1 MCGENMINN
10 YFFFWLV
17 CILSGLSAFVFSF
30 VAYAFFNQWLKQRH
44 RQQYRQTL
52 ATQFP
57 HALLI
62 LSANLRAGVGLQA
75 ALQQLN
81 EACISPLR
89 EEWIHLHNDQ
99 RLGLDMEQ
107 ALDNFSKRLNIPS
120 IDTAI
125 AMMQIAYATGGPLAL
140 ALEKIAHSLRNQQ
153 MIKDKLQALT
163 AQGRLQGKI
172 LACLPILL
180 LIVLQWLEPE
190 SMQILWGTETGWLM
204 LGLMVTLESLGI
216 WFIRRLTHF
225 ET

>member
-1 MCGENMINN
+1 MINN
-10 YFFFWLV
+10 SFLFWLI
-17 CILSGLSAFVFSF
+17 CTLFGLSAFVLAFI
-30 VAYAFFNQWLKQRH
+30 AYALLKQWLQQK
-44 RQQYRQTL
+44 RQQRYCQ
-52 ATQFP
+52 AIIVQFP

-62 LSANLRAGVGLQA
+62 LSASLRAGVSLQA

-99 RLGLDMEQ
+99 RLGLDIEQ
-107 ALDNFSKRLNIPS
+107 ALDHFSKRLNIPS

-140 ALEKIAHSLRNQQ
+140 ALEKIAHSLRNQH

-172 LACLPILL
+172 LGFLPILL

-190 SMQILWGTETGWLM
+190 SMQALWGTETGWMM
-204 LGLMVTLESLGI
+204 LGLIVVLESLGI
-216 WFIRRLTHF
+216 CFIRRLTHF
-225 ET
+225 EP

>member
-1 MCGENMINN
+1 MINDR
-10 YFFFWLV
+10 FFLWLV
-17 CILSGLSAFVFSF
+17 CILFGLSFFVCACI
-30 VAYAFFNQWLKQRH
+30 AYAFFKQWLKQK
-44 RQQYRQTL
+44 RQQRYCQVI
-52 ATQFP
+52 AVQFP

-62 LSANLRAGVGLQA
+62 LSASLRAGVGLQA

-99 RLGLDMEQ
+99 RLGLDLEQ

-140 ALEKIAHSLRNQQ
+140 ALEKIAHSLRNQHL
-153 MIKDKLQALT
+153 IKDKLHALT

-172 LACLPILL
+172 LGFLPILL
-180 LIVLQWLEPE
+180 LIVLQSLEPD
-190 SMQILWGTETGWLM
+190 SMQALWATETGWLM
-204 LGLMVTLESLGI
+204 LGLIVLLESLGI

-225 ET
+225 EP

>member
-1 MCGENMINN
+1 MINSR
-10 YFFFWLV
+10 FSLWLV
-17 CILSGLSAFVFSF
+17 CILFGLSVFVCA
-30 VAYAFFNQWLKQRH
+30 VIAYALFKQWLKQK
-44 RQQYRQTL
+44 RQQRYCH
-52 ATQFP
+52 AIAVQFP

-62 LSANLRAGVGLQA
+62 LSASLRAGVGLQA

-107 ALDNFSKRLNIPS
+107 ALDNFSKRLNMPS

-125 AMMQIAYATGGPLAL
+125 AIMQIAYATGGPLAL
-140 ALEKIAHSLRNQQ
+140 ALEKIAHSLRNQLL
-153 MIKDKLQALT
+153 IKEKLQALT

-172 LACLPILL
+172 LGFLPILL

-190 SMQILWGTETGWLM
+190 SMQALWATETGWLM
-204 LGLMVTLESLGI
+204 LGLIAILESLGI

-225 ET
+225 EP